1 MITKM
6 ISISLFSMLFLVFII
21 LMIMIRRKA
30 STTKLAIIKLRM
42 NINNNKWFIS
52 KIDSNVCQQINTN
65 KARHLPVSGYK
76 GQR

>member
-1 MITKM
+1 M

-52 KIDSNVCQQINTN
+52 KIDSNVC
-65 KARHLPVSGYK
+65 
-76 GQR
+76 